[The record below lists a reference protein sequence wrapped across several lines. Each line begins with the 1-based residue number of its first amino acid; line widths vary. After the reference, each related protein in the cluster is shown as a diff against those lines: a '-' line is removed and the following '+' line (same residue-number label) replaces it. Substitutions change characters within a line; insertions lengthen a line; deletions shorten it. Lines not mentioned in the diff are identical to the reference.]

1 MWHIEKLEING
12 GFLPSLQLSLPSG
25 LTCIIGPRGSGK
37 STLAEI
43 IRFALRGSTNASKSR
58 QDLLQSNLGPSGLIT
73 IAACVDKR
81 ASYTLRRAFKQSAV
95 LLSSDGKPVAG
106 VEVDRGSF
114 LPLDAYTGPEI
125 EAIADETLGEKR
137 RALLDEL
144 REDDLR
150 AIKLAVSEQRR
161 SLQANAEQIRAT
173 QALISDSKE
182 QIEELGDA
190 QAQLTGLGP
199 APDTESDWNITV
211 AARQE
216 QCNKREI
223 QRNETAKS
231 RFVRISE
238 QIKSLTEALAS
249 KGAYRIV
256 EPGSANE
263 QHLMPY
269 QDQIDQRTIAALVSI
284 AELDRLITESLGIVD
299 KARISLQ
306 PLHSEQAALHSMLQ
320 KENSAASELIRRR
333 TDLEQKISRL
343 AALRQN
349 QIALEAELKLL
360 QDRRKQIKG
369 DFLASRDKISNI
381 RDLVG
386 QGLQSEA
393 GTNIQIRVLRN
404 ADNLAY
410 QTMLLDGLRGGRVRG
425 HEDILSTL
433 LRLRPEQLAQL
444 VEAND
449 AKALEELTD
458 FGEDRSR
465 RIIDA
470 FRANLDPFELEIVE
484 IEDRIKIELNVSTS
498 RDSNFK
504 DAAELS
510 RGQKCTALLPILLA
524 RRQSPLI
531 IDQPEDNLDNHFIYE
546 TVVNTIRR
554 LKSKRQM
561 VFITHNANIPVLA
574 EADLIVVLN
583 SDGKIG
589 FIEKQGTVD
598 QCRDSI
604 VDLLEGGEEAF
615 ELRRKRYGRL

>member
-1 MWHIEKLEING
+1 MWLIEKLEING
-12 GFLPSLQLSLPSG
+12 GFLPGLQLSLPPG

-37 STLAEI
+37 STLAEV
-43 IRFALRGSTNASKSR
+43 IRFALRGLANAPKSR
-58 QDLLQSNLGPSGLIT
+58 QDLLQANLGPSGLIT
-73 IAACVDKR
+73 IAACVDGR
-81 ASYTLRRAFKQSAV
+81 SSYTVRRGFRQSAI
-95 LLSSDGKPVAG
+95 LLGPDQKPVPD
-106 VEVDRGSF
+106 VDVDRGSF

-144 REDDLR
+144 KEDDLR
-150 AIKLAVSEQRR
+150 LIKLTVSEQRR
-161 SLQANAEQIRAT
+161 SLQANAERIKAVRAS
-173 QALISDSKE
+173 ISDSRE

-190 QAQLTGLGP
+190 QAQLTAMGP
-199 APDTESDWNITV
+199 APENASAGKYTT
-211 AARQE
+211 AARQD
-216 QCNKREI
+216 QFNRREL
-223 QRNETAKS
+223 QRNETAKNYLNGIDE
-231 RFVRISE
+231 R
-238 QIKSLTEALAS
+238 IKSLLDALSTYA
-249 KGAYRIV
+249 AFQIV

-263 QHLMPY
+263 QHLT
-269 QDQIDQRTIAALVSI
+269 QFQKQINQQAAAALASL
-284 AELDRLITESLGIVD
+284 AELQNIIAKSLSLVD
-299 KARISLQ
+299 QARISLQ
-306 PLHSEQAALHSMLQ
+306 PLHSEQAAQHSMLQ

-343 AALRQN
+343 SVLRRDQV
-349 QIALEAELKLL
+349 ALEAELKTL
-360 QDRRKQIKG
+360 QDRRKQIKA
-369 DFLASRDKISNI
+369 DFLASRDSISNV

-386 QGLQSEA
+386 HELQVEA
-393 GTNIQIRVLRN
+393 GTNVQIRVLRN

-410 QTMLLDGLRGGRVRG
+410 QTMLLDGLKGGRVRG
-425 HEDILSTL
+425 HDDILSAL

-444 VEAND
+444 VEVND

-465 RIIDA
+465 RILEA
-470 FRANLDPFELEIVE
+470 FKANLDPFELEIVE
-484 IEDRIKIELNVSTS
+484 IEDRVKIELNVSTS
-498 RDSNFK
+498 RDANFK
-504 DAAELS
+504 DAADLS

-524 RRQSPLI
+524 RRRSPLI

-561 VFITHNANIPVLA
+561 IFITHNANIPVLA
-574 EADLIVVLN
+574 EADLVMVLN

>member
-12 GFLPSLQLSLPSG
+12 GFLPSLQLSLPFG

-43 IRFALRGSTNASKSR
+43 IRFALRGLATAPKTR

-73 IAACVDKR
+73 IAACVDQR
-81 ASYTLRRAFKQSAV
+81 SRYTLRRAFKQSAV
-95 LLSSDGKPVAG
+95 LVSADGKPVPG
-106 VEVDRGSF
+106 VDVDRGSF

-125 EAIADETLGEKR
+125 EAIADATLGEKR

-144 REDDLR
+144 KEDDLR
-150 AIKLAVSEQRR
+150 AIKLGVSEQRR
-161 SLQANAEQIRAT
+161 SLQANAEQIKAIQT
-173 QALISDSKE
+173 SISDSKE

-190 QAQLTGLGP
+190 QAQLAALGP
-199 APDTESDWNITV
+199 APETESAGNFTV

-223 QRNETAKS
+223 QRNEAAKGHFT
-231 RFVRISE
+231 RVRE
-238 QIKSLTEALAS
+238 QIRSLSEVLIS
-249 KGAYRIV
+249 KATYQIV

-263 QHLMPY
+263 QHLTQY
-269 QDQIDQRTIAALVSI
+269 QNQIDQQITAALASV
-284 AELDRLITESLGIVD
+284 AELDKLIAGSLRIVD
-299 KARISLQ
+299 AARLSLE
-306 PLHSEQAALHSMLQ
+306 PVHAEQAALHSTLQ

-343 AALRQN
+343 AVLRRDQST
-349 QIALEAELKLL
+349 LEAESKSL
-360 QDRRKQIKG
+360 QDRRKQLKA
-369 DFLASRDKISNI
+369 DFLASRDKISNV
-381 RDLVG
+381 RDSIG
-386 QGLQSEA
+386 QELQAEA
-393 GTNIQIRVLRN
+393 GTNVQIRVLRN

-410 QTMLLDGLRGGRVRG
+410 QTMLLDGLKGGRVRG

-444 VEAND
+444 VQAND
-449 AKALEELTD
+449 AKALDELTD

-470 FRANLDPFELEIVE
+470 FRINLDPFELEIVE
-484 IEDRIKIELNVSTS
+484 IEDRVKIELNVSTS

-504 DAAELS
+504 DAADLS

-561 VFITHNANIPVLA
+561 IFITHNANIPVLA
-574 EADLIVVLN
+574 EADLVVVLN

>member
-1 MWHIEKLEING
+1 MWCIEKLEING
-12 GFLPSLQLSLPSG
+12 GFLPGLKLSLPTG

-37 STLAEI
+37 STLAEV
-43 IRFALRGSTNASKSR
+43 IRFALRGLANAPKAR
-58 QDLLQSNLGPSGLIT
+58 QDLLHANLGPSGLVT
-73 IAACVDKR
+73 IAACVDGR
-81 ASYTLRRAFKQSAV
+81 SSYTVRRGFRQNAI
-95 LLSSDGKPVAG
+95 LIGPDEKPVPD
-106 VEVDRGSF
+106 VDVDRGSF
-114 LPLDAYTGPEI
+114 LALDAYTGPEI

-144 REDDLR
+144 KEDDLR
-150 AIKLAVSEQRR
+150 SIKLSVSEQRR
-161 SLQANAEQIRAT
+161 SLQANAERIKAVRAS
-173 QALISDSKE
+173 ISDSKE

-190 QAQLTGLGP
+190 QAQLTALGP
-199 APDTESDWNITV
+199 APENESAGKYTT

-216 QCNKREI
+216 QFNRREI
-223 QRNETAKS
+223 QRSETTKS
-231 RFVRISE
+231 FLTGIDDRVT
-238 QIKSLTEALAS
+238 SLVSTLS
-249 KGAYRIV
+249 TPGAYEIV
-256 EPGSANE
+256 VPGSANE
-263 QHLMPY
+263 QHLT
-269 QDQIDQRTIAALVSI
+269 QFQVQVNQHVAAALASI
-284 AELDRLITESLGIVD
+284 AEFQNTIAKSLSIVD
-299 KARISLQ
+299 QARMSLQ
-306 PLHSEQAALHSMLQ
+306 PLHAEQAAQHGMLQ

-333 TDLEQKISRL
+333 TELEQKLSRL
-343 AALRQN
+343 SVLRRDQV
-349 QIALEAELKLL
+349 ALEAELKAL
-360 QDRRKQIKG
+360 QERRKQIKA
-369 DFLASRDKISNI
+369 DFLASRDDISNI

-386 QGLQSEA
+386 RKLQAEA

-410 QTMLLDGLRGGRVRG
+410 QTMLLDGLKGGRVRG
-425 HEDILSTL
+425 HDDILSAL

-444 VEAND
+444 VEVND
-449 AKALEELTD
+449 VKAFEELTD

-465 RIIDA
+465 RILEA
-470 FRANLDPFELEIVE
+470 FRINLNPFELEIVE
-484 IEDRIKIELNVSTS
+484 IEDRVKIELNVSVS
-498 RDSNFK
+498 LDANFK
-504 DAAELS
+504 DAADLS

-546 TVVNTIRR
+546 TVVNTIRK

-561 VFITHNANIPVLA
+561 IFITHNANIPVLA